1 MYTYY
6 QEGSTVL
13 LECQSDIRIPE
24 WWGPGHFLIV
34 REISVI
40 DMHGHHKKW
49 TISSYSYKTSINPFL
64 PHRNRLQVIRRIQ
77 GGNFLQ
83 IKNAS
88 IFDEGLYF
96 CEDSFMEERSNYY
109 LLKLISK

>member
-1 MYTYY
+1 MYAYY

-13 LECQSDIRIPE
+13 LECQSDFLIPK
-24 WWGPGHFLIV
+24 WYGPGHLHYDK
-34 REISVI
+34 EISVI

-49 TISSYSYKTSINPFL
+49 NISTYTYKHYINPDL
-64 PHRNRLQVIRRIQ
+64 PHRNRLQAIWRIQ
-77 GGNFLQ
+77 GGNFFQ
-83 IKNAS
+83 INNAS

-96 CEDSFMEERSNYY
+96 CQNYFMEEHSNYY